1 MKILV
6 FIVIIIFLYLLAIM
20 PRMMNKPSM
29 QPFMDR
35 YYAHRGLHKEKSIAP
50 ENSLAAFQL
59 AVDHNYGI
67 ELDVQLSKDNIP
79 VVFHDFTLN
88 RLCGVDKKVRDL
100 TFEELR
106 MLTLHDSEEKIPLF
120 QEVLDLVNG
129 SVPLIIE
136 YKLPGNNPLVCE
148 IGDKIL
154 RDYKGVYCIESFN
167 PLALRWYKKNHPEV
181 VRGQLSTK
189 FIRNKDGSKS
199 KVLDFALQNLLLNFL
214 GKPDFIAFNYKWKDM
229 LSFSLVRS
237 LYKVPTVAYT
247 LTSNQ
252 QIIDGKHKFDLFIFE
267 KFIPE

>member
-1 MKILV
+1 MRIFIL
-6 FIVIIIFLYLLAIM
+6 IIIIIALYLLAIM
-20 PRMMNKPSM
+20 PRILNKPDM
-29 QPFMDR
+29 AAFMNR
-35 YYAHRGLHKEKSIAP
+35 HYAHRGLHKDKNIAP
-50 ENSLAAFQL
+50 ENSLAAFEL
-59 AVDHNYGI
+59 AVENNYGI

-106 MLTLHDSEEKIPLF
+106 SLSLYDSNQRIPHF

-129 SVPLIIE
+129 KVPLIIE

-154 RDYKGVYCIESFN
+154 RDYKGLYCIESFN
-167 PLALRWYKKNHPEV
+167 PLALRWYKKNRPEI

-214 GKPDFIAFNYKWKDM
+214 GKPDFIAFNYKWRDM
-229 LSFSLVRS
+229 LSFSLVKS

-252 QIIDGKHKFDLFIFE
+252 QIVDGKNKFDLFIFE